1 MTTTSSYH
9 DPVLLRESV
18 DALEVIKD
26 GVYVDATMGGGGH
39 TREIL
44 RRLGSEGTLFGF
56 DQDEEAGKNA
66 PADER
71 FTWVR
76 HNYRYMKRFLRF
88 YDRLP
93 VDGILADLG
102 VSSHQFD
109 EGDRGFSIRFDGPL
123 DMRMNQEAARTAAD
137 VINRYSQEELVRV
150 FREYGEIRNAW
161 ELAKRLIAARSQ
173 TPITTTAALR
183 ETVLPFAERGNE
195 SQYLAR
201 LFQSLRIEVN
211 DELGALKEMLMQA
224 AEVLKPGGR
233 LVVIAY
239 HSLEDRL
246 VKNFIAHGKFEGEA
260 EKDIYGNV
268 AQVPLV
274 SATRKPVEPGE
285 EEVARNPR
293 ARSAKM
299 RIAVKQ

>member
-18 DALEVIKD
+18 DALGIIKD

-66 PADER
+66 PVDER

-93 VDGILADLG
+93 VHGILADLG

-123 DMRMNQEAARTAAD
+123 DMRMNQEAGLTAAD
-137 VINRYSQEELVRV
+137 IVNRYSQEELVRV
-150 FREYGEIRNAW
+150 LREYGEIRNAW
-161 ELAKRLIAARSQ
+161 ELAKRLIATRGQA
-173 TPITTTAALR
+173 PFTTTAGLR

-211 DELGALKEMLMQA
+211 DELGALKEMLEQA
-224 AEVLKPGGR
+224 ADVLAPGGK

-260 EKDIYGNV
+260 AKDIYGNV
-268 AQVPLV
+268 AQVPFAA
-274 SATRKPVEPGE
+274 ATRKPVEPNE
-285 EEVARNPR
+285 EEIARNPR